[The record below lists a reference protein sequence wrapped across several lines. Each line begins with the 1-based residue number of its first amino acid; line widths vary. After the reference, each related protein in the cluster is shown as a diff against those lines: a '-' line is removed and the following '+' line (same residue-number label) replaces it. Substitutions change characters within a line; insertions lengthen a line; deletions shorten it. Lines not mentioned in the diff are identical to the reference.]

1 MMDDFAEVAVAII
14 VGAALLVGAAAIKG
28 IRTSRRTD
36 MAGKRTQA
44 KTKGQ
49 RNRMGTMDFILL
61 IVFLCLTVFTIALI
75 VLFTV
80 YGSVPDTLIT
90 CVFATLGG
98 ECGILGWIKTT
109 KEKKQERRWQLADM
123 RREKEEA
130 ERIAQQTEEP

>member
-1 MMDDFAEVAVAII
+1 
-14 VGAALLVGAAAIKG
+14 
-28 IRTSRRTD
+28 
-36 MAGKRTQA
+36 
-44 KTKGQ
+44 
-49 RNRMGTMDFILL
+49 MGTMDFILL
-61 IVFLCLTVFTIALI
+61 IVFLCLMVFTIAMI
-75 VLFTV
+75 ALFTV

-109 KEKKQERRWQLADM
+109 KEKKQDRRWQLADM

>member
-1 MMDDFAEVAVAII
+1 
-14 VGAALLVGAAAIKG
+14 
-28 IRTSRRTD
+28 

-44 KTKGQ
+44 KTKG
-49 RNRMGTMDFILL
+49 RKKRMGTMDFILL
-61 IVFLCLTVFTIALI
+61 IVFLCLTVFTIAMI

-109 KEKKQERRWQLADM
+109 KEKKQDSRHLCLQSCFLPEQAHPCRPR
-123 RREKEEA
+123 
-130 ERIAQQTEEP
+130 

>member
-1 MMDDFAEVAVAII
+1 
-14 VGAALLVGAAAIKG
+14 
-28 IRTSRRTD
+28 

-44 KTKGQ
+44 KTKG
-49 RNRMGTMDFILL
+49 RKKRMGTMDFILL
-61 IVFLCLTVFTIALI
+61 IVFLWLTVFTIAMI

-109 KEKKQERRWQLADM
+109 KEKKQDRRWQLADM

>member
-1 MMDDFAEVAVAII
+1 M
-14 VGAALLVGAAAIKG
+14 LN
-28 IRTSRRTD
+28 
-36 MAGKRTQA
+36 GKVSTLHSLASKQ
-44 KTKGQ
+44 
-49 RNRMGTMDFILL
+49 
-61 IVFLCLTVFTIALI
+61 
-75 VLFTV
+75 TV

-109 KEKKQERRWQLADM
+109 KEKKQDRRWQLADM

>member
-1 MMDDFAEVAVAII
+1 
-14 VGAALLVGAAAIKG
+14 
-28 IRTSRRTD
+28 

-44 KTKGQ
+44 KTKG
-49 RNRMGTMDFILL
+49 RKKRMGTMDFILL
-61 IVFLCLTVFTIALI
+61 IVFLCLTVFTIAMI

-109 KEKKQERRWQLADM
+109 KEKKQERRGQLADM

>member
-1 MMDDFAEVAVAII
+1 MMNDFAEVAVAII
-14 VGAALLVGAAAIKG
+14 VGAALLGGAAAIKG

-44 KTKGQ
+44 KTKGR

-61 IVFLCLTVFTIALI
+61 IVFLCLTVFTIAMI

-123 RREKEEA
+123 RREKEET

>member
-1 MMDDFAEVAVAII
+1 
-14 VGAALLVGAAAIKG
+14 
-28 IRTSRRTD
+28 

-44 KTKGQ
+44 KTKG
-49 RNRMGTMDFILL
+49 RKKRMGTMDFILL
-61 IVFLCLTVFTIALI
+61 IVFLCLTVFTIAMI

-109 KEKKQERRWQLADM
+109 KEKEQDRRWQLADM